1 MLAHSLIGHSIYFA
15 RQRLASS
22 LALLIIIIIIGNI
35 ENANRSRQSQDT
47 VVSSSPS
54 HSPSLPK
61 MCYAF
66 SRYRKYLHSYYN
78 RNPIV
83 RDDKLSIAPCSQF
96 INLALVKKD
105 EQINSFTKTTLH
117 GGVDEINKS
126 KIPVG
131 MDAIVTS
138 DSQFVLA
145 EGPPGIGKSTLC
157 WELCRQWDTLKSL
170 KDYKIVLQL
179 KLRERRVQ
187 NASSLQEIFYNR
199 DSELSQNVVKEVSRC
214 EGEGVLLILDGFDEM
229 PSSIVQDKDSLLME
243 LISGTSLPKA
253 TRLVTSRPSAL
264 HHKEKCFPQKFRHI
278 EILGFTSDESKVR
291 YAKLAF
297 DSEPEVLASFKKFVF
312 SNPIIKSLMY
322 IPVNCAI
329 ISQVYK
335 DIRRSRKL
343 MPKTMTQLY
352 STLIPVL
359 IKRYM
364 IEKGKWDSHHGIP
377 SDLEDLPKEFIL
389 SLNRVSE
396 LAYNGLIKNDIQL
409 VFTDSDVGEG
419 FQHLGLL
426 SETKE
431 MYVCEGAVSSYSF
444 VHLSIQEFLAAW
456 HVKCHPELKV
466 SLNTLFIN
474 AKSSRHIPNQIGYLT
489 TFGYFIAGMI
499 GYEFISTIDK
509 FKDMLFLVM
518 CMYEAQDCSQLTS
531 SRCLSITPS
540 NPMEMYAFGY
550 VLVHAPI
557 KWHLSNT
564 RVPPFFDILASSLTD
579 HAASSIDQIQ
589 GSIVGLRIEYEYVDL
604 RLPLLPKCLLH
615 SIITMSCC
623 FRGGVTPSRSV
634 VLKWLPNLI
643 NMQNISI
650 SFQNNFLQDD
660 DYLLYEMLRHFP
672 IKDLNLCF
680 EYITYKGIQEL
691 STFLSSSNTIK
702 KVRLDIY
709 HYDHMH
715 SDFSLSRLIEAALS
729 CSTVIS
735 LRTNIPFHILHVPT
749 HHHLKTMI
757 FDTSLTDY
765 PEEILP
771 CLLNIAELCKEKH
784 MKILRVHDQDTI
796 PPEDYVDF
804 LCVLNDSLH
813 QNPSMRQLDIPS
825 LPSFPKFK
833 LEEFPHIVRKVHAN
847 VRRTKSLSDIATAI
861 PLQPPNL
868 VQQWQYDWR
877 VDYDDRMGYFYAH
890 LSKKFEDIQT
900 EYNDGFQHIRS
911 CENLLT
917 LYDHV
922 HPLLYKALF
931 PKIN

>member
-1 MLAHSLIGHSIYFA
+1 M
-15 RQRLASS
+15 
-22 LALLIIIIIIGNI
+22 
-35 ENANRSRQSQDT
+35 
-47 VVSSSPS
+47 
-54 HSPSLPK
+54 
-61 MCYAF
+61 
-66 SRYRKYLHSYYN
+66 
-78 RNPIV
+78 

-126 KIPVG
+126 KIPLG
-131 MDAIVTS
+131 IDAIVTL

-157 WELCRQWDTLKSL
+157 WELCRRWDTLKSL

-199 DSELSQNVVKEVSRC
+199 DNELSQNVVKEVSRC
-214 EGEGVLLILDGFDEM
+214 EGEGVLLIFDGFDEM
-229 PSSIVQDKDSLLME
+229 PTSIVKDKDSLLME
-243 LISGTSLPKA
+243 LISGTSLPRA

-264 HHKEKCFPQKFRHI
+264 HHKEECFPREYRHI
-278 EILGFTSDESKVR
+278 EILGFTSDESKVK
-291 YAKLAF
+291 YAELAF
-297 DSEPEVLASFKKFVF
+297 KSEPEVLASFKNFVF

-335 DIRRSRKL
+335 DIRKSRKL

-364 IEKGKWDSHHGIP
+364 IEKGEWDSHHGIP
-377 SDLEDLPKEFIL
+377 SYLEELPEEL
-389 SLNRVSE
+389 VPTLNRVSE
-396 LAYNGLIKNDIQL
+396 LAYNGLIKEDIQL
-409 VFTDSDVGEG
+409 VFTESDVGEG

-431 MYVCEGAVSSYSF
+431 MYMCEGAVSSYSF
-444 VHLSIQEFLAAW
+444 LHLSIQEFLAAW
-456 HVKCHPELKV
+456 HVKCHPELEV

-489 TFGYFIAGMI
+489 TFGYFIAGII
-499 GYEFISTIDK
+499 GYDLFKFISTRDK
-509 FKDMLFLVM
+509 FEDMSFLVM
-518 CMYEAQDCSQLTS
+518 CMYEAQDCSQLS
-531 SRCLSITPS
+531 SGRCLSITPS

-564 RVPPFFDILASSLTD
+564 RVPPSFDILAFSLSD

-589 GSIVGLRIEYEYVDL
+589 GSIVGLTIEYEYVDL

-623 FRGGVTPSRSV
+623 FRGDVIPSV

-650 SFQNNFLQDD
+650 FFQNNFLQDD

-680 EYITYKGIQEL
+680 EYITYEGIQEL

-702 KVRLDIY
+702 KVRLDFY
-709 HYDHMH
+709 NYNGRMYN
-715 SDFSLSRLIEAALS
+715 DFSLSRLIEAALS
-729 CSTVIS
+729 SSTVIS

-757 FDTSLTDY
+757 FDIDY
-765 PEEILP
+765 HEVEGILS
-771 CLLNIAELCKEKH
+771 CLLNIAEICKEKY
-784 MKILRVHDQDTI
+784 MKILRVLASDNDI

-825 LPSFPKFK
+825 LPSLPKFK

-847 VRRTKSLSDIATAI
+847 VRMTKSLSDIATAI

-868 VQQWQYDWR
+868 VRQWQYDWQ
-877 VDYDDRMGYFYAH
+877 VDYDDRMGYYY
-890 LSKKFEDIQT
+890 EDNDIWT